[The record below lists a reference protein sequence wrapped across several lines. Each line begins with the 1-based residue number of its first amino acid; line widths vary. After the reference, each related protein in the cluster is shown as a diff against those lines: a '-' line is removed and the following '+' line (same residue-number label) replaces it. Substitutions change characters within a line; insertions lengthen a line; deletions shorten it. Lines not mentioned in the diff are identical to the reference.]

1 MDDAPHDHDFVRKLL
16 RRPARED
23 CRHEAAQKMPRSI
36 LQQPSFTKFL
46 LFWFSL
52 LFLFQTLIIPHFTC
66 GCGVEGKF
74 IKFDLSAKVPFLK
87 VLNCFLE
94 LLVEGR
100 RAKVLLTVY
109 LKVEWEGFKPTW
121 LIDKFKH
128 VIKSLIS
135 GSYA

>member
-1 MDDAPHDHDFVRKLL
+1 MVWLSFFLNIPKVVTSEVHAEPLEDAPHDHDFVRKLL

-52 LFLFQTLIIPHFTC
+52 LFSLSNANYLHFTC

-74 IKFDLSAKVPFLK
+74 IKIDLSAKKSHSLK
-87 VLNCFLE
+87 
-94 LLVEGR
+94 
-100 RAKVLLTVY
+100 
-109 LKVEWEGFKPTW
+109 
-121 LIDKFKH
+121 
-128 VIKSLIS
+128 S
-135 GSYA
+135 